1 MIGSLQLSPNNTTDH
16 TRQSDPRR
24 SRQEI
29 IIFYSELKMRSVG
42 VLCMFSL
49 LAGSLSRPQSE
60 GNHQMDVEARME
72 LRDIENVK
80 PHTLIFSRQDG

>member
-1 MIGSLQLSPNNTTDH
+1 
-16 TRQSDPRR
+16 
-24 SRQEI
+24 
-29 IIFYSELKMRSVG
+29 
-42 VLCMFSL
+42 MFSL

-80 PHTLIFSRQDG
+80 PHTLIFSRQDVCYICSFIVSGQYLDIYILYAIVC

>member
-1 MIGSLQLSPNNTTDH
+1 
-16 TRQSDPRR
+16 
-24 SRQEI
+24 
-29 IIFYSELKMRSVG
+29 MRSVG